1 VWIGHGVIVLPG
13 VTVGDGAVLAA
24 GAVVSK
30 DVAPYTI
37 VGGVPA
43 RPIRMRFTPAIAAQL
58 QAIAWWHWPLE
69 KLMAHLGDFQSG
81 DIAAFCQRH
90 QNR

>member
-1 VWIGHGVIVLPG
+1 MVLAG
-13 VTVGDGAVLAA
+13 VTVGNGAVIAA

-43 RPIRMRFTPAIAAQL
+43 KPIRKRFSSEVIDGFERL
-58 QAIAWWHWPLE
+58 AWWDWSHEQLAERLP
-69 KLMAHLGDFQSG
+69 DFRALTG
-81 DIAAFCQRH
+81 EAFLAKYLD
-90 QNR
+90 